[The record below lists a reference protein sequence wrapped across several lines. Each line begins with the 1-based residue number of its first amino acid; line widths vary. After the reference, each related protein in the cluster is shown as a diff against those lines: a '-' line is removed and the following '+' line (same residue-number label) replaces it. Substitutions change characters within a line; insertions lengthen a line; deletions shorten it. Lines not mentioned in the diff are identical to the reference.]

1 MSDNFLRPEV
11 LAFAHVMETRLR
23 ANDHKRGWKDADPMW
38 LRRRVNDELR
48 EMDAE
53 LWRTGA
59 LPDRERIV
67 EEAADA
73 ANFLM
78 MLSDVLGALG
88 LAALASTEEPRHAG

>member
-11 LAFAHVMETRLR
+11 LAFAHVMESRLR
-23 ANDHKRGWKDADPMW
+23 ANDHKRGWKHEDPIW
-38 LRRRVNDELR
+38 LRRRVNDELW

-78 MLSDVLGALG
+78 MVADVYGALG
-88 LAALASTEEPRHAG
+88 VADLAPTEPEAER